1 MVERPPR
8 RGSLLIR
15 LELGLAAFAPALG
28 LLAFRAWGS
37 DLAWLFLVPAAF
49 GVVVL
54 LFGAV
59 VVAKGNPERF
69 VFGDIEDASD
79 EILGHIGAY
88 LLPVLV
94 NTSASTE
101 EIVISA
107 IVVGLIIHIHVAT
120 GRVHV
125 NPLLYLFGLRVY
137 GATAHDTAYYLVAR
151 SDVSEWTGGQPCVQ
165 IGANVL
171 VERHPHQ
178 SQE

>member
-8 RGSLLIR
+8 RGSLLVR

-28 LLAFRAWGS
+28 LLAFRSWGS
-37 DLAWLFLVPAAF
+37 DLAWLFLGPAAF
-49 GVVVL
+49 GAVAML
-54 LFGAV
+54 YGAI

-69 VFGDIEDASD
+69 VFGDIEDASG

-88 LLPVLV
+88 LLPVVV

-101 EIVISA
+101 EVAISA

-125 NPLLYLFGLRVY
+125 NPVLYLFGLRVY
-137 GATAHDTAYYLVAR
+137 QAYANDTAYYLIAR
-151 SDVSEWTGGQPCVQ
+151 SDVSDWTGGQPCVQ
-165 IGANVL
+165 LGANVL
-171 VERHPHQ
+171 VEKHQ